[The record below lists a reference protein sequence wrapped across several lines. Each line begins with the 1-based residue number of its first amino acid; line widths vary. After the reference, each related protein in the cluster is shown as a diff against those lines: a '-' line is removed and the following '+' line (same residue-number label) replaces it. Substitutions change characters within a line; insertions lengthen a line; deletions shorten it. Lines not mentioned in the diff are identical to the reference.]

1 MYTTASKRLNCGWKP
16 THAISSYA
24 VSARM
29 LSTGL
34 KGLFF
39 RLPKKFGLARS
50 RALKLPRACSGWS
63 LFIEIVSV
71 RGAGLRVDF
80 LGSFTA
86 NLLTLDC
93 PQTVCARQE
102 TGALR

>member
-39 RLPKKFGLARS
+39 RLPKKFGLAS
-50 RALKLPRACSGWS
+50 KRALKLPRACSGWS
-63 LFIEIVSV
+63 LSIEIVSV
-71 RGAGLRVDF
+71 RAAGLRAGFFD
-80 LGSFTA
+80 SFIA
-86 NLLTLDC
+86 NLL
-93 PQTVCARQE
+93 
-102 TGALR
+102 